1 MSGFSDGTDKNET
14 SAVIR
19 LTERPSPDLHQRSNQ
34 FCCERAVKHRVA
46 ALKPQTRVARS
57 ILNVTTIKRSRKSSV
72 LVRDLHVADS
82 IILFTEWILPPG
94 PNLHYPQCNLT
105 SGSLARD

>member
-1 MSGFSDGTDKNET
+1 MELIKMKRAPSSGSQSD
-14 SAVIR
+14 
-19 LTERPSPDLHQRSNQ
+19 LRPTYTKGRINSV
-34 FCCERAVKHRVA
+34 CERAVKHRVA

-82 IILFTEWILPPG
+82 IILFTEWILLPG